1 MSFFNVV
8 GFFAMT
14 YSTINMVYDV
24 LAFVSVAVG
33 YCEPDQWPVTFGRWK
48 DSYTIRRFWG

>member
-24 LAFVSVAVG
+24 LAFVSVAIG